1 MDKKEKKILQPHQQR
16 VVEEYDQLMERKQ
29 KLFEFIEVPSPIYPT
44 LPPDEKKDLKD
55 QWIAMTEYSQCLKR
69 RIERFQ
75 LCLKK

>member
-69 RIERFQ
+69 RIERF
-75 LCLKK
+75 

>member
-29 KLFEFIEVPSPIYPT
+29 KLFEFVEVPNPIYPT

-69 RIERFQ
+69 RIERF
-75 LCLKK
+75 